1 MGKRININ
9 NMTKKE
15 KEPFPTISDKL
26 SEFKIHE
33 ISYNMQT
40 MDLDIDKKKTKLR
53 FRKFV
58 YIFIATSSCVSF
70 WYYLNNVPI
79 PSGLAFGIPTSAILT
94 VEIPKNIL
102 AIFKKP
108 PP

>member
-1 MGKRININ
+1 MGKRTNIK
-9 NMTKKE
+9 NMAKKE
-15 KEPFPTISDKL
+15 KETIPALSNKL
-26 SEFKIHE
+26 SEFEIHE
-33 ISYNMQT
+33 ILYNMQS

-58 YIFIATSSCVSF
+58 YIFIAVSSCFSL
-70 WYYLNNVPI
+70 WNYINNVPI
-79 PSGLAFGIPTSAILT
+79 PSGLAFSIPTSAFLT
-94 VEIPKNIL
+94 IEIPKNIL